1 MTISYEDKKV
11 YENRVNINAKNQW
24 PTNEEVSDFVTQLKD
39 RTEEKRKARYEQAR
53 RRRRALVD
61 QGVEEG

>member
-1 MTISYEDKKV
+1 M
-11 YENRVNINAKNQW
+11 NINAKNQW